1 MATKRPVKRG
11 PEAKAFRAERVVREA
26 RRLASTGGYDAVQMR
41 EVAKRADVSLV
52 TLYRYYPSKD
62 DLILA
67 MLYADLAILRQQVLE
82 GHAQQ
87 GSPRDRVAAVY
98 VHVFRA
104 MTQDRGYTH
113 ASMSRYHTPRA
124 FDSAP
129 TQDDTQVRTAF
140 VDIVALAAW
149 GPDHEKTETEY
160 MALHVLESLLQHCL
174 VSWLDSGMPADYF
187 ERRLVF
193 AAEHL
198 LDDEL
203 VLE

>member
-1 MATKRPVKRG
+1 MRRG
-11 PEAKAFRAERVVREA
+11 PEAKAFRAERVIRAA
-26 RRLASTGGYDAVQMR
+26 RKLASVGGYDAVQMR
-41 EVAKRADVSLV
+41 EVAKNADVALV

-82 GHAQQ
+82 GHAQH
-87 GSPRDRVAAVY
+87 GAPHERVAAVY

-124 FDSAP
+124 FDAEP
-129 TQDDTQVRTAF
+129 TQDDTLVRTAF

-149 GPDHEKTETEY
+149 GPEHEKTDSEY
-160 MALHVLESLLQHCL
+160 MALHVLESLLQNCL
-174 VSWLDSGMPADYF
+174 VSWLDSGLPADYF

-193 AAEHL
+193 AAERL
-198 LDDEL
+198 LADDRSPR
-203 VLE
+203 